1 MKECNNCGERKSL
14 TEFKRTMGYVNSVCN
29 TCLPLMKGRVTKPG
43 IKIDVKKY
51 EKYTQFLVQ
60 QGV

>member
-1 MKECNNCGERKSL
+1 
-14 TEFKRTMGYVNSVCN
+14 
-29 TCLPLMKGRVTKPG
+29 MKGRVTKPG